1 MTPVKI
7 KSTKGLPPV
16 RQKKV
21 RLSEE
26 PAAFASLK
34 KIKTKSVSNALKKL
48 DEVLLWPGKPGVKPE
63 PPVRS
68 LNDDEQVRYIVGKQ
82 LYATTCG
89 NCHQS
94 HGFGMPGMAPPL
106 ADSEWVA
113 GSDDRLIRIVLQGIG
128 GPITVLG
135 QKYNLDMP
143 GHGTF
148 SDDQVAAVLT
158 YIRREWDHPYEP
170 VTAKRVAAIRQVT
183 AGRADGWTADQLLK
197 IK

>member
-1 MTPVKI
+1 
-7 KSTKGLPPV
+7 
-16 RQKKV
+16 
-21 RLSEE
+21 
-26 PAAFASLK
+26 
-34 KIKTKSVSNALKKL
+34 
-48 DEVLLWPGKPGVKPE
+48 
-63 PPVRS
+63 
-68 LNDDEQVRYIVGKQ
+68 
-82 LYATTCG
+82 
-89 NCHQS
+89 
-94 HGFGMPGMAPPL
+94 MPGMAPPL